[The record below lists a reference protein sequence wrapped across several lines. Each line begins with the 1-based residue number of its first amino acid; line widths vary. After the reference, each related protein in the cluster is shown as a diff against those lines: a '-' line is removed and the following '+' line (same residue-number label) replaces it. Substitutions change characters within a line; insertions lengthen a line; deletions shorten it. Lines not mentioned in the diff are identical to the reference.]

1 MIARTELSFL
11 LQLSNNHAKGI
22 TASRNLV
29 VSRVREVSRVSGIS
43 VSLCWLAYL
52 AAMHMESYFPQAWLA
67 HSPRETNQITGGS
80 YPLRWLNLEN
90 YESELC
96 IYGVILRIPPLYCK
110 YFDDRYILSIY
121 LFIYLFIY
129 LMCLRLV
136 QS

>member
-22 TASRNLV
+22 TASQNLG

-52 AAMHMESYFPQAWLA
+52 AAMHMESYFLQAWLA

-80 YPLRWLNLEN
+80 
-90 YESELC
+90 
-96 IYGVILRIPPLYCK
+96 IPCAG
-110 YFDDRYILSIY
+110 
-121 LFIYLFIY
+121 
-129 LMCLRLV
+129 
-136 QS
+136 